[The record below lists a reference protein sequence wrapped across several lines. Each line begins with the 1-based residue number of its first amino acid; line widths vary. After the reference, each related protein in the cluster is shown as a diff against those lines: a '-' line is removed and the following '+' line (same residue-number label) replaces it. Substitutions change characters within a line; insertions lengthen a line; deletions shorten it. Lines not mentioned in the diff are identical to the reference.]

1 MTPSVD
7 SSLDVS
13 ILSQKQKP
21 SLTWK
26 LDLNS
31 KRIKGTIDGINAIYQ
46 AVQKILLSERYAYR
60 IYSWN
65 YGAEIQFFIGKDTDY
80 VLADIERAIKEA
92 LLQDDRIQT
101 IENFKAQLV
110 DKESIIVSF
119 TVVSIAGTF
128 NYSQEIT
135 IV

>member
-1 MTPSVD
+1 MMPNVD

-13 ILSQKQKP
+13 ILSQEQKP

-31 KRIKGTIDGINAIYQ
+31 KRIKGTIDGIEAIYQ

-65 YGAEIQFFIGKDTDY
+65 YGAEIEFFIGKDTDY
-80 VLADIERAIKEA
+80 VMADIERAIKEA

-110 DKESIIVSF
+110 DKESVSVSF

-128 NYSQEIT
+128 NYEQEIA

>member
-13 ILSQKQKP
+13 ILSQEQKP

-31 KRIKGTIDGINAIYQ
+31 KRIKGTIDGIEAIYQ

-101 IENFKAQLV
+101 IENFKANLV
-110 DKESIIVSF
+110 DKESISVSF

-128 NYSQEIT
+128 NYEQEIT

>member
-1 MTPSVD
+1 MTPNVD

-13 ILSQKQKP
+13 ILSQEQKP

-31 KRIKGTIDGINAIYQ
+31 KRIKGTIDGIEAIYQ

-65 YGAEIQFFIGKDTDY
+65 YGAEIEFFIGKDTDY
-80 VLADIERAIKEA
+80 VMADIERAIKEA

-110 DKESIIVSF
+110 DKESVSVSF

-128 NYSQEIT
+128 NYEQEIA

>member
-13 ILSQKQKP
+13 VLSQEQKP

-110 DKESIIVSF
+110 DKESISVSF

>member
-13 ILSQKQKP
+13 VLSQEQKP

-26 LDLNS
+26 LDFNS
-31 KRIKGTIDGINAIYQ
+31 KRIKGTIDGIEAIYQ

-101 IENFKAQLV
+101 IENFKAKLV
-110 DKESIIVSF
+110 DKESISVSF

-128 NYSQEIT
+128 NYEQEIT

>member
-13 ILSQKQKP
+13 ILSQEQKP

-31 KRIKGTIDGINAIYQ
+31 KRIKGTIDGLNAIYQ

-65 YGAEIQFFIGKDTDY
+65 YGSEIEFYIGKDTDF

-101 IENFKAQLV
+101 IENFKAALV
-110 DKESIIVSF
+110 DKESVSVSF
-119 TVVSIAGTF
+119 TVVSIAGSF
-128 NYSQEIT
+128 DYEQEIT

>member
-1 MTPSVD
+1 MTPNVD

-13 ILSQKQKP
+13 ILSQEQKP

-31 KRIKGTIDGINAIYQ
+31 KRIKGTIDGIEAIYQ

-65 YGAEIQFFIGKDTDY
+65 YGAEIEFFIGKDTDY
-80 VLADIERAIKEA
+80 VMADIERAIKEA

-110 DKESIIVSF
+110 DKESVRVSF
-119 TVVSIAGTF
+119 TAVSIAGTF
-128 NYSQEIT
+128 NYEQEIA

>member
-13 ILSQKQKP
+13 VLSQEQKP

-31 KRIKGTIDGINAIYQ
+31 KRIKGTIDGIEAIYQ

-101 IENFKAQLV
+101 IENFKANLV
-110 DKESIIVSF
+110 DKESISVSF

-128 NYSQEIT
+128 NYEQEIT